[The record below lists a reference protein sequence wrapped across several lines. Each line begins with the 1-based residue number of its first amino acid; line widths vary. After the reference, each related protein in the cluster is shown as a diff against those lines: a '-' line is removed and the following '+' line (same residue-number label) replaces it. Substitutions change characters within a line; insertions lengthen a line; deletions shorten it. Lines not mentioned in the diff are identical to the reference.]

1 MDTYETLLKAI
12 KSHSGMGK
20 SEIREAGEHGADTG
34 WPGFTY
40 TVDGAE
46 FYRTNSREIDELL
59 QQSADDMG
67 YKNVA
72 ELIATFSRADMTDT
86 RDGHDCL
93 LAWFA
98 LEEVGRWLEDKRQ

>member
-1 MDTYETLLKAI
+1 MSDTHKRLLKAI
-12 KSHSGMGK
+12 KSHSGMSK
-20 SEIREAGEHGADTG
+20 TEIREATQADAG

-46 FYRTNSREIDELL
+46 FYRAHSDDIDELL
-59 QQSADDMG
+59 QEMADSLGHAD
-67 YKNVA
+67 VA
-72 ELIATFSRADMTDT
+72 ELVASFNRSDMSDT

-98 LEEVGRWLEDKRQ
+98 LEEVASYLNQDE